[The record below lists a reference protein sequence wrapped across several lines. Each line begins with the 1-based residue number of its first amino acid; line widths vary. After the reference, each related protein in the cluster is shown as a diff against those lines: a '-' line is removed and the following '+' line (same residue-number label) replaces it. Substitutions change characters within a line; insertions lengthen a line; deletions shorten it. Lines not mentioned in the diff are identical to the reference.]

1 MSAYTFTCPTM
12 SPKVVVVI
20 SADGEW
26 GVIPKLFPEAEHNES
41 PYGPWFIADVAGEP
55 VVFFHGG
62 WAKIPAAASTQYAIS
77 TWQPELLVNLGTCGG
92 FMGDVDRGTV
102 IMADRA
108 VVYDI
113 INQMSD
119 TDQVIAKFTT
129 DIDLSWVTEPP
140 IPVTR
145 ATIVS
150 GDRDLRPEDIPRLRE
165 KYGARVGDW
174 ESGAIAWVFRRNGTR
189 LLILRGVSDLVGAS
203 GGEAYG
209 NKAVWVEAA
218 ERIVTRLVGSLPR
231 WLSLHYA
238 S

>member
-1 MSAYTFTCPTM
+1 MTEPALTCPAVN
-12 SPKVVVVI
+12 PKVVVLI

-26 GVIPKLFPEAEHNES
+26 RAIPRLFPDAEYHES
-41 PYGPWFIADVAGEP
+41 PYGPWFTADVAGEQ

-62 WAKIPAAASTQYAIS
+62 WAKIPAAASAQYAIS
-77 TWQPELLVNLGTCGG
+77 TWRPELMVNLGTCGG
-92 FMGDVDRGTV
+92 FEGEVDRDTV
-102 IMADRA
+102 IMVDRA

-119 TDQVIAKFTT
+119 TDEVIARFTT
-129 DIDLSWVTEPP
+129 EIDLSWVTEPP

-145 ATIVS
+145 AAIVS
-150 GDRDLRPEDIPRLRE
+150 GDRDLRPEDIPALKE

-174 ESGAIAWVFRRNGTR
+174 ESGAIAWVCRRNGTR

-209 NKAVWVEAA
+209 NKVVWVKAA
-218 ERIVTRLVGSLPR
+218 ERIITRLVGSLPG
-231 WLSLHYA
+231 WLSLHNT

>member
-1 MSAYTFTCPTM
+1 M

-26 GVIPKLFPEAEHNES
+26 GAIPRLFPEAEYRES
-41 PYGPWFIADVAGEP
+41 PYGPWFAAEVAGEP

-77 TWQPELLVNLGTCGG
+77 TWRPELLVNLGTCGG
-92 FMGDVDRGTV
+92 FEGDIERGAV
-102 IMADRA
+102 IMVERA

-113 INQMSD
+113 INQIGD
-119 TDQVIAKFTT
+119 TDQVVARFTT
-129 DIDLSWVTEPP
+129 DIDLGWVTEPP

-145 ATIVS
+145 ATMVS
-150 GDRDLRPEDIPRLRE
+150 GDRDLLPEDIPSLRE

-174 ESGAIAWVFRRNGTR
+174 ESGAIAWVCRRNGTK

-209 NKAVWVEAA
+209 NRAVWVEAA
-218 ERIVTRLVGSLPR
+218 ERIVTRLVSSLPG
-231 WLSLHYA
+231 WLRLYHVSRR
-238 S
+238 SPVI

>member
-1 MSAYTFTCPTM
+1 MPALTYTCLAMIPR
-12 SPKVVVVI
+12 VVVVI

-26 GVIPKLFPEAEHNES
+26 RAIPQLFPEAVHHES
-41 PYGPWFIADVAGEP
+41 PYGPWFTTDVASEP

-77 TWQPELLVNLGTCGG
+77 TWSPELLVNLGTCGG
-92 FMGDVDRGTV
+92 FEGEVDRDTV
-102 IMADRA
+102 IMVDRT
-108 VVYDI
+108 VDI

-119 TDQVIAKFTT
+119 TDEVIARFTT
-129 DIDLSWVTEPP
+129 EIDLGWVTEPP

-150 GDRDLRPEDIPRLRE
+150 GDRDLRPEDIPALKE

-174 ESGAIAWVFRRNGTR
+174 ESGSIAWVCRRNGIR
-189 LLILRGVSDLVGAS
+189 LLILRGVSDLVGPL

-209 NKAVWVEAA
+209 NKVVWVEAA
-218 ERIVTRLVGSLPR
+218 ERIMTRLVASLPGWIR
-231 WLSLHYA
+231 LHNA

>member
-1 MSAYTFTCPTM
+1 M